1 MNEQK
6 KYEVIKRLAEGKTNK
21 KRASVQ
27 LSLSIRHINRLLIKF
42 SESGKSAFMH
52 GNRLRKPAIALD
64 ESLSNKIIHL
74 YKHKYQDFN
83 ISHFTEMLEENENIK
98 LSYSCVYNL
107 LKTNYIFS
115 PKIRKATKR
124 KLRKELSIKNDSNK
138 DIEFITNN
146 EISLKQ
152 AHPRLPKPKYFGEI
166 IEMDGSIHRWFGD
179 KKTCLHLAIDK
190 ATNTV
195 IGAYFD
201 YYETLKGYYN
211 VFYQILNNYGIPAKF
226 VTDNR
231 TVFNYN
237 SQKEEYKTSEKDVLT
252 QFGYACKQLGV
263 DIKTTSISQAK
274 GLVERTN
281 GTFQGRLVNELKM
294 LNIHTIDNANKYL
307 IDTFVPKFNKKFS
320 INYTKFESVF
330 LESPTKQEIY
340 YTLAVLTPRKIDNG
354 NAIKFFNNYYQPY
367 DNGKLIC
374 FRPKTSC
381 LVIKSFNNK
390 LVVSIDDKIYELRKL
405 NRNEKVSK
413 EFDIQKEEI
422 KKERKKYIPPM
433 SHPWRIS
440 NFLKQIDNAHN
451 KKIYV

>member
-1 MNEQK
+1 M
-6 KYEVIKRLAEGKTNK
+6 
-21 KRASVQ
+21 
-27 LSLSIRHINRLLIKF
+27 
-42 SESGKSAFMH
+42 
-52 GNRLRKPAIALD
+52 
-64 ESLSNKIIHL
+64 
-74 YKHKYQDFN
+74 
-83 ISHFTEMLEENENIK
+83 
-98 LSYSCVYNL
+98 
-107 LKTNYIFS
+107 
-115 PKIRKATKR
+115 
-124 KLRKELSIKNDSNK
+124 
-138 DIEFITNN
+138 
-146 EISLKQ
+146 
-152 AHPRLPKPKYFGEI
+152 
-166 IEMDGSIHRWFGD
+166 
-179 KKTCLHLAIDK
+179 HLAIDK